1 MAFHEQQTIKQ
12 YRKMQ
17 YTEREKEL
25 LTTLVSTMKALGRLI
40 DQTQPADH
48 EHPELDVLEK
58 AFEVVSNHSDT
69 NQF

>member
-1 MAFHEQQTIKQ
+1 
-12 YRKMQ
+12 MQ

-25 LTTLVSTMKALGRLI
+25 LTALVSTMKALGRLI
-40 DQTQPADH
+40 DQTQPAEH

-58 AFEVVSNHSDT
+58 AFEVVGNHSDT